1 MTYER
6 KDAHFRR
13 AKAQGL
19 RARSAFKLAELDDR
33 YRLLRRG
40 HRVVD
45 LGAWPG
51 GWVQVAAE
59 RIGPTGRIVAVD
71 LVRLDPLPFAHVVL
85 VTGDVRD
92 PAVVLSLQ
100 DAMGGLAD
108 VVLSD
113 LAPKLTGVRSTDE
126 ARCAEIVETILGA
139 LPRLLRPGG
148 ATLVKLFM
156 GPQYQ
161 EVLAQF
167 RSAFLEV
174 KTTRPEAS
182 RRASAEL
189 YVIAKGFAGGCG

>member
-6 KDAHFRR
+6 KDTHFRR

-33 YRLLRRG
+33 HHLLRRG
-40 HRVVD
+40 HRVFD

-51 GWVQVAAE
+51 GGVQVAAE
-59 RIGPTGRIVAVD
+59 RVGPTGRIVAVD
-71 LVRLDPLPFAHVVL
+71 LVRLDPLPFTHVVL

-92 PAVVLSLQ
+92 PAVVMSLE

-113 LAPKLTGVRSTDE
+113 LSPKLTGVRSTDE
-126 ARCAEIVETILGA
+126 ARCAEIIETILDA

-148 ATLVKLFM
+148 TGLVKLFM
-156 GPQYQ
+156 GPEYQ
-161 EVLAQF
+161 EVLARF
-167 RSAFLEV
+167 RSAVGEV

-182 RRASAEL
+182 RRSSAEL
-189 YVIAKGFAGGCG
+189 YVIAKGFRGGCG

>member
-71 LVRLDPLPFAHVVL
+71 LVRLDPLPFAHAVL
-85 VTGDVRD
+85 VTGDIRD
-92 PAVVLSLQ
+92 PAVVMSLQ

-148 ATLVKLFM
+148 TALVKLFM

-189 YVIAKGFAGGCG
+189 YVIGKGFREGCG